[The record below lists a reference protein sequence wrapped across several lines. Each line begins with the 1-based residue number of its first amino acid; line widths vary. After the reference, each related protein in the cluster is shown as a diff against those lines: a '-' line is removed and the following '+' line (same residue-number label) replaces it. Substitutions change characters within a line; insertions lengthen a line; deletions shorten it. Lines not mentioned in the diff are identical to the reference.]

1 MKREYT
7 ETPPQEFDELMN
19 LRIYP
24 NFRAQLHPNDC
35 QFLPII
41 FMLKNVL
48 IIDVFLLMVFKEK
61 VIEASIE
68 AICS

>member
-1 MKREYT
+1 
-7 ETPPQEFDELMN
+7 
-19 LRIYP
+19 
-24 NFRAQLHPNDC
+24 
-35 QFLPII
+35 
-41 FMLKNVL
+41 MLKNVL